1 MTLVMAFIGA
11 SGAVMGGDMREMTT
25 IGSPDA
31 TAALER
37 ELFSG
42 SLKTDD
48 DLIRRAEELGVNISI
63 RDDKVKVVERDGVLV
78 GEVTAFEAG
87 VLRSRLLYATAGSYT
102 IVETGEG
109 PPVRKGEGGAGNF
122 VVLGNELAKGIAGR
136 VIRDRWRN
144 GGLDDAREVITRSLE
159 QAAAASP
166 SVSRRFIL
174 VETRQKVDLRRVVE
188 EDG

>member
-11 SGAVMGGDMREMTT
+11 SGAVMGGDMREITT

-31 TAALER
+31 TVELER

-48 DLIRRAEELGVNISI
+48 DLARRAGELGVKVSI
-63 RDDKVKVVERDGVLV
+63 RDNKVKVTERNGMLV

-87 VLRSRLLYATAGSYT
+87 VLHSRRLYATAGSYA
-102 IVETGEG
+102 IVETGGG

-136 VIRDRWRN
+136 VISDRWRN

-166 SVSRRFIL
+166 SVSRRFVL
-174 VETRQKVDLRRVVE
+174 VETRQKVDLRRVIQ